1 MQYTT
6 TYHSPLGEILLAAD
20 EIGLTGLWFDGE
32 KYYAWNLDENH
43 EEKEVPVFQE
53 AKRWLDIYFSG
64 REPDF
69 MPPMHMLG
77 TAFQKEVWEIL
88 RTIPYGETTTYGGI
102 AAKIAKKRG
111 LPSMSA
117 QAVGNAVGRNE
128 LSILIPCHRVVGTNG
143 SLTGYAGGIDKKA
156 DLLKLEGAYRGN
168 FFVPKHSTAP

>member
-1 MQYTT
+1 
-6 TYHSPLGEILLAAD
+6 
-20 EIGLTGLWFDGE
+20 
-32 KYYAWNLDENH
+32 
-43 EEKEVPVFQE
+43 
-53 AKRWLDIYFSG
+53 
-64 REPDF
+64 DF

-111 LPSMSA
+111 LPRMSA

-143 SLTGYAGGIDKKA
+143 SLTGYAGGIDKKTA
-156 DLLKLEGAYRGN
+156 LLKLEGAYRGN

>member
-111 LPSMSA
+111 LPRMSA

-168 FFVPKHSTAP
+168 FFVLKHSTAP

>member
-6 TYHSPLGEILLAAD
+6 TYQSPVGEILLAAD

-32 KYYAWNLDENH
+32 KYYAWNLDEKH
-43 EEKEVPVFQE
+43 EEKEIPVFVE
-53 AKRWLDIYFSG
+53 VKRWLDIYFSG

-77 TAFQKEVWEIL
+77 TDFQKEVWEIL
-88 RTIPYGETTTYGGI
+88 RMIPYGKTITYGEI

-111 LPSMSA
+111 LTRMSA

-143 SLTGYAGGIDKKA
+143 NLTGYAGGIDKKIV
-156 DLLKLEGAYRGN
+156 LLKLEGAYKSEY
-168 FFVPKHSTAP
+168 FVPKHSTAP

>member
-6 TYHSPLGEILLAAD
+6 TYQSPLGEILLAAD

-111 LPSMSA
+111 LPRMSA

>member
-1 MQYTT
+1 
-6 TYHSPLGEILLAAD
+6 
-20 EIGLTGLWFDGE
+20 
-32 KYYAWNLDENH
+32 
-43 EEKEVPVFQE
+43 
-53 AKRWLDIYFSG
+53 
-64 REPDF
+64 

-111 LPSMSA
+111 LPRMSA